1 MSRWC
6 DERRNEERQQRQQ
19 QAGDGALLPV
29 RTPVACGALVVN
41 IVLLE
46 VLPLAGGAF
55 VAGFGY
61 NLLVQHGA
69 TAPGGLLL
77 LVGLT
82 LVLRNGIVITFAKIC
97 CGHRLPINCPL
108 CLFRLDRERFWRHPL
123 GSSDCCWRV
132 GRLAKG
138 VRFNAEKKCVGKY
151 LSTKVL
157 SC

>member
-123 GSSDCCWRV
+123 GCDVPLTQCLLPTRCASRS
-132 GRLAKG
+132 A
-138 VRFNAEKKCVGKY
+138 
-151 LSTKVL
+151 T
-157 SC
+157 